1 MLINFDIELFLN
13 YRLTVTVIIGT
24 ILLTI
29 TDKGGNTMA
38 TYGYVRVST
47 VEQNEARQ
55 LATMKELGVERKN
68 VFVDKASG
76 KDTNRPQY
84 QELRSMVQS
93 GDLIYMDDLDRLG
106 RSYDDVIDEW
116 KYITRKVGA
125 DIVITSNAELF
136 DSRRFKSMGDIG
148 KLLED
153 QFLSMLAYVA
163 EQERKKNKRRQRE
176 GIEIAKAKGKF
187 KGRKTKLVEG
197 GKEEVRRNAIIKDY
211 QDGVSIADIRK
222 TYKVGTGTIY
232 RLLEREGIKR

>member
-1 MLINFDIELFLN
+1 MPTIVNVAVFLN

-24 ILLTI
+24 IMVTI
-29 TDKGGNTMA
+29 TSKGGNTMT

-84 QELRSMVQS
+84 QELRSTIQS

-106 RSYDDVIDEW
+106 RSYDDVIDDW

-197 GKEEVRRNAIIKDY
+197 GEEEVRRNAIIKDY

>member
-1 MLINFDIELFLN
+1 M
-13 YRLTVTVIIGT
+13 V
-24 ILLTI
+24 
-29 TDKGGNTMA
+29 

-55 LATMKELGVERKN
+55 LATMRELGVERKN

-84 QELRSMVQS
+84 QELRSIIQS

-187 KGRKTKLVEG
+187 KGRKTKLVKG
-197 GKEEVRRNAIIKDY
+197 GEEEVRRNAIIKDY